1 MIKFFISKA
10 CYLSPW
16 GWENN
21 GMTIR
26 TMLVPTQCPRDK
38 LYSWVYC
45 TLVHRVQD
53 SRGWVSSTRW
63 SSMTLCQWGINN
75 NKIWVSAN
83 WSIVLTPSLQAIN
96 RRRPKVWTFCSDLVT
111 DCEVMWVRLSE
122 VRGQESHEIRIVV
135 WKDRSEKK
143 WRKRREDN
151 LSYVQNPAMYT
162 LSKLITC

>member
-53 SRGWVSSTRW
+53 SRGWVSSTTRW

-111 DCEVMWVRLSE
+111 DCKVMWGS
-122 VRGQESHEIRIVV
+122 Q
-135 WKDRSEKK
+135 RSEDRMGGCC
-143 WRKRREDN
+143 RKDKDKAEEEPRVEGDRW
-151 LSYVQNPAMYT
+151 Y
-162 LSKLITC
+162 